1 MIISIFRVLRKAQIR
16 VNRCSFCS
24 RYLISF
30 LILLGFLFG
39 LQWNCHQIQDT
50 ATTEAQSW

>member
-24 RYLISF
+24 RYLLSF